1 MNQLHRLAAHV
12 AGSLVLAF
20 LMLPILAVVPASF
33 NHASFI
39 KFPPDRLSAR
49 WYDAFLR
56 DSEWY
61 SALFASAQV
70 ALSTTALSLV
80 IGTLAALGLARTS
93 ARWHAALHALIISP
107 MIVPVIMT
115 SVALYNVLRPLG
127 LHGTLAGLT
136 LGHTLLA
143 LPFVV
148 VNVGLALRAI
158 EPNCLRAAEGL
169 GAGPMEV
176 FRSITLPQIVP
187 GLAGGAAFAFITSF
201 DEVVISIFI
210 AGAQTKTLPVKMWE
224 VIRTEFTPVTAVA
237 STILIVVTLLLFA
250 VAKIMSRRQVQTEVL
265 DAQ

>member
-1 MNQLHRLAAHV
+1 MNRIHLLATHV
-12 AGSLVLAF
+12 LGSAVLAF

-39 KFPPDRLSAR
+39 KLPPDRLSLR
-49 WYDAFLR
+49 WYEAFLG

-61 SALFASAQV
+61 TALLASSQV
-70 ALSTTALSLV
+70 AIATTCLSLLL
-80 IGTLAALGLARTS
+80 GTLAALGLARTG
-93 ARWHAALHALIISP
+93 ARTRALLNALIISP

-115 SVALYNVLRPLG
+115 SIALYHVLRPMG
-127 LHGTLAGLT
+127 LHGTLLGLT
-136 LGHTLLA
+136 LGHSLLA

-169 GAGPMEV
+169 GAHPLEIFG
-176 FRSITLPQIVP
+176 SITLPLILP

-210 AGAQTKTLPVKMWE
+210 AGPHTKTLPVKMWE

-237 STILIVVTLLLFA
+237 STVLIAVTLLLFFGVKLA
-250 VAKIMSRRQVQTEVL
+250 SARRTAR
-265 DAQ
+265 DISHAQ

>member
-1 MNQLHRLAAHV
+1 MNRMPRLLSHV
-12 AGSLVLAF
+12 VGSAVLAF
-20 LMLPILAVVPASF
+20 LMLPIVAVVPASF

-39 KFPPDRLSAR
+39 KLPPERMSLR
-49 WYDAFLR
+49 WYATFLG

-61 SALFASAQV
+61 SALLTSTQV
-70 ALSTTALSLV
+70 AIATTFLSLV
-80 IGTLAALGLARTS
+80 LGTLAAMGLARTGP
-93 ARWHAALHALIISP
+93 RMRGVLNALIISP

-115 SVALYNVLRPLG
+115 SIALYHVLRPLG
-127 LHGTLAGLT
+127 LHGTLLGLT

-148 VNVGLALRAI
+148 VNVGLALRSV

-169 GAGPMEV
+169 GAHPLQV
-176 FRSITLPQIVP
+176 FRSITLPLILP
-187 GLAGGAAFAFITSF
+187 GLAGGGAFAFITSF

-237 STILIVVTLLLFA
+237 STVLIAVTLILFVGA
-250 VAKIMSRRQVQTEVL
+250 RLASARQAARKASNE
-265 DAQ
+265 

>member
-1 MNQLHRLAAHV
+1 MNRPHRLLAH
-12 AGSLVLAF
+12 AMGSVVLAF

-33 NHASFI
+33 NNASFI
-39 KFPPDRLSAR
+39 KFPPDHLSLR
-49 WYDAFLR
+49 WYMSFMG

-61 SALFASAQV
+61 SALLASTKV
-70 ALSTTALSLV
+70 AVATTCLSLV
-80 IGTLAALGLARTS
+80 IGTFAALGLSRTS
-93 ARWHAALHALIISP
+93 ARWHAVLHALIISP

-115 SVALYNVLRPLG
+115 SVALYHVLRPLG
-127 LHGTLAGLT
+127 LHGTLFGLT
-136 LGHTLLA
+136 LGHSLLA

-148 VNVGLALRAI
+148 VNVSLALRSI
-158 EPNCLRAAEGL
+158 EPNCFRAAEGL
-169 GAGPMEV
+169 GANPIEI
-176 FRSITLPQIVP
+176 FRTITLPLILP

-237 STILIVVTLLLFA
+237 STILIVVTLVFFA
-250 VAKIMSRRQVQTEVL
+250 LAKLASRRPAANEVP